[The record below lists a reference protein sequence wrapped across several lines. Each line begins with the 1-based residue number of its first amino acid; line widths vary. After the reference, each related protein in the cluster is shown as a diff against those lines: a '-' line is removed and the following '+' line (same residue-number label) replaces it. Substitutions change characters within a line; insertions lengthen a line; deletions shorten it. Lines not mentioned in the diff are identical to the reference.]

1 MTDLELLKKERAEL
15 AEVKPEFKPQY
26 GNKHRGGDQF
36 RTQTLRE
43 IAEHSNVHEIE
54 IYPNI
59 VSELIERERLDRA
72 NAFIKSKLAKLA
84 VGELNELQIDINLV
98 MFDEMIADG
107 EAHVASQEVVVSDNK
122 FEEPVT
128 EVFIPEMA
136 ASIPEGVEQVETST
150 SPTITKKKG
159 KK

>member
-1 MTDLELLKKERAEL
+1 MNNLEAMKKERAEMAAL
-15 AEVKPEFKPQY
+15 KPEFKPQY
-26 GNKHRGGDQF
+26 GNKHKGGDQF

-54 IYPNI
+54 IHPNI

-72 NAFIKSKLAKLA
+72 NAFIKSKLDKLTIK
-84 VGELNELQIDINLV
+84 ELNELQIDINLV

-107 EAHVASQEVVVSDNK
+107 EAHVATQEVAVSDNK
-122 FEEPVT
+122 FEEPVIVSDNQF
-128 EVFIPEMA
+128 EAPVLGDEAPLEFIP
-136 ASIPEGVEQVETST
+136 
-150 SPTITKKKG
+150 PTATKKKG